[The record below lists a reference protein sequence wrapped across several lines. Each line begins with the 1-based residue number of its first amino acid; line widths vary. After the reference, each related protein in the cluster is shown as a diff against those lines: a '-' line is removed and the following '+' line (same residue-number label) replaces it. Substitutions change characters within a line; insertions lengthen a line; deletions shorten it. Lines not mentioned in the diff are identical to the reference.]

1 MRTVGLVGL
10 CKIEL
15 PTATIRL
22 TDGGFIQWGGEM
34 FTSKDGVFGT
44 IASIDELSEGIEA
57 EVPALDMA
65 MIPSNTAAAADLSQP
80 GFQRSRVRFW
90 LGEYDRDTGL
100 LDGDPDLLFDGQ
112 IDQTSLTAGR
122 ESRELAM
129 TIVSTAERLF
139 ERNIG
144 NSLSPS
150 FHKSVWPGE
159 TGHDNA
165 TGLGAPVAWGVEAP
179 PSTSGGYYGGGY
191 GGSGGGGRG
200 ADRRNVDYD

>member
-1 MRTVGLVGL
+1 MMPFGIIGL

-15 PTATIRL
+15 PDSTIRL
-22 TDGGFIQWGGEM
+22 TDGGFILWDEEV
-34 FTSKDGVFGT
+34 FASKDPVFGT
-44 IASIDELSEGIEA
+44 IASTDELSEGIDA

-65 MIPSNTAAAADLSQP
+65 MIPAGTAAAADLSQP

-90 LGEYDRDTGL
+90 LGEYVRETGL
-100 LDGDPDLLFDGQ
+100 LDGEPDLLFDGQ
-112 IDQTSLTAGR
+112 IAQTSLSAGR
-122 ESRELAM
+122 SSRELAM

-179 PSTSGGYYGGGY
+179 PSTSGGYYGGGIY
-191 GGSGGGGRG
+191 GSGGGGRG
-200 ADRRNVDYD
+200 ADRRGVDLV

>member
-1 MRTVGLVGL
+1 MRTLGLVGL

-15 PTATIRL
+15 PDATIRL
-22 TDGGFIQWGGEM
+22 TDGGFIDWSGEIY
-34 FTSKDGVFGT
+34 TSKDDVFGT
-44 IASIDELSEGIEA
+44 IASIDPLSEGIE
-57 EVPALDMA
+57 EQVPALEMT
-65 MIPSNTAAAADLSQP
+65 MIPSGTAAAADLSQP

-90 LGEYDRDTGL
+90 LAEYDRETGL
-100 LDGDPDLLFDGQ
+100 IDGDPDLLFDGQ
-112 IDQTSLTAGR
+112 IDQTVLSAGR
-122 ESRELAM
+122 NSRELAM

-179 PSTSGGYYGGGY
+179 PSTSGGYYGGY
-191 GGSGGGGRG
+191 GGSSGGGRG
-200 ADRRNVDYD
+200 ADRRNVDYV

>member
-1 MRTVGLVGL
+1 MMTVGLVGL

-15 PTATIRL
+15 PDATIRL
-22 TDGGFIQWGGEM
+22 TDGGFIDWGGEL
-34 FTSKDGVFGT
+34 FVSKDDVFGT
-44 IASIDELSEGIEA
+44 IASIDELNEGVEA

-65 MIPSNTAAAADLSQP
+65 LIPAGTAAAADLSQP
-80 GFQRSRVRFW
+80 GFQRSRVRLW
-90 LGEYDRDTGL
+90 LAEYDRETGA
-100 LDGDPDLLFDGQ
+100 LDGTPDLLFDGQ
-112 IDQTSLTAGR
+112 IDQTSLSAGR
-122 ESRELAM
+122 ETRELAM

-150 FHKSVWPGE
+150 FHKSIWPGE

-179 PSTSGGYYGGGY
+179 PSTSSGYYGSY
-191 GGSGGGGRG
+191 GGSSGGGRG
-200 ADRRNVDYD
+200 ADRRNVDYV